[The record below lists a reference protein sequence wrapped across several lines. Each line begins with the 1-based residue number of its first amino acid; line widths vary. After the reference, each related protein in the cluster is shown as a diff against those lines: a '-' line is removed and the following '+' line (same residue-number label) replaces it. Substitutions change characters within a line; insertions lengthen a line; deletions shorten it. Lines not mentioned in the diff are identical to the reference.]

1 MVAGERLA
9 PAPPSVLLESALASR
24 RRPSLWRFVSR
35 NRLLAA
41 FIAIFIVLVLVAIFA
56 DALTT
61 YNPLKTYPRLKLRN
75 PSGAHWLGTDELG
88 RDSYSRVIK
97 GAQVSMRVA
106 VIAVSISLAIG
117 IVMGL
122 TAGYFGGIADLL
134 CARYIDAQLAFPGI
148 LLAIAIVS
156 AMGPGLNHA
165 MIAVGILGIPLY
177 FRLTRGQ
184 VLQAREQEYVRAAE
198 VIGAS
203 RQRIMFR
210 HILPNILNPLIV
222 AASLAGGNAIL
233 ALAALSFLGI
243 AAQPPTPDWGAMINI
258 GKDYLHNN
266 MWMAIGPGVAI
277 FITVFTYYML
287 GDALRDYLD
296 PRLKTR

>member
-1 MVAGERLA
+1 MVVGERAA
-9 PAPPSVLLESALASR
+9 PAASAAVAEPVLARRQRSVL
-24 RRPSLWRFVSR
+24 RFVAR
-35 NRLLAA
+35 HRMLAF
-41 FIAIFIVLVLVAIFA
+41 FIAIFLLLVLVAVFA

-61 YNPLKTYPRLKLRN
+61 YNPLKTYPRNTLRS
-75 PSGAHWLGTDELG
+75 PSGAHWLGTDNLG
-88 RDSYSRVIK
+88 RDTYSRVIK

-122 TAGYFGGIADLL
+122 MAGYFGGIADLL

-156 AMGPGLNHA
+156 ALGPGLNHA

-184 VLQAREQEYVRAAE
+184 VLQAKEQEYVRAAE

-203 RQRIMFR
+203 RWRIMFR
-210 HILPNILNPLIV
+210 HILPNIANPLVV

-243 AAQPPTPDWGAMINI
+243 AAQPPTPDWGAMINV
-258 GKDYLHNN
+258 GKDYLQNN

-277 FITVFTYYML
+277 FVTVFTYYML

>member
-1 MVAGERLA
+1 MVVGERVASAA
-9 PAPPSVLLESALASR
+9 PAAVADPILAGR
-24 RRPSLWRFVSR
+24 RRSPLR
-35 NRLLAA
+35 
-41 FIAIFIVLVLVAIFA
+41 FIARYRMLSFFIAVFLLLVLVAVFA

-61 YNPLKTYPRLKLRN
+61 YNPLKTNTKALLLS
-75 PSGAHWLGTDELG
+75 PSAAHWLGTDNLG
-88 RDSYSRVIK
+88 RDNYSRVMK

-106 VIAVSISLAIG
+106 VIAVSISLALG

-122 TAGYFGGIADLL
+122 MAGYFGGLADLL

-184 VLQAREQEYVRAAE
+184 VLQAKELEYVRAAE

-203 RQRIMFR
+203 RWRIIFR
-210 HILPNILNPLIV
+210 HILPNIANPLIV

-233 ALAALSFLGI
+233 ALATLSFLGI

-258 GKDYLHNN
+258 GKDYLQNN

>member
-1 MVAGERLA
+1 MVVGERAVPA
-9 PAPPSVLLESALASR
+9 PAGFDQPVLASR
-24 RRPSLWRFVSR
+24 RRRSVVRFVAS
-35 NRLLAA
+35 NRVLSA
-41 FIAIFIVLVLVAIFA
+41 FIVIFILLVLVAVFA

-61 YNPLKTYPRLKLRN
+61 YNPIKTAPKITLRN
-75 PSGAHWLGTDELG
+75 PSTAHWLGTDNLG
-88 RDSYSRVIK
+88 RDTYSRVIK

-106 VIAVSISLAIG
+106 VIAVFISLAVG
-117 IVMGL
+117 VVMGL
-122 TAGYFGGIADLL
+122 MAGYFGGIADLI
-134 CARYIDAQLAFPGI
+134 CGRYIDAQLAFPGI
-148 LLAIAIVS
+148 LLAIAIVN
-156 AMGPGLNHA
+156 ALGPGLNHA
-165 MIAVGILGIPLY
+165 MIAVGILGVPLY

-184 VLQAREQEYVRAAE
+184 VLQAKEQEYVRAAE

-203 RQRIMFR
+203 RPRIMFR
-210 HILPNILNPLIV
+210 HILPNIANPLIV

-258 GKDYLHNN
+258 GKDYLQNN

-277 FITVFTYYML
+277 FLTVFTYYML

>member
-1 MVAGERLA
+1 MVAGERLV
-9 PAPPSVLLESALASR
+9 PIPSALGESALAARRKHSLSR
-24 RRPSLWRFVSR
+24 FIVNHRVLS
-35 NRLLAA
+35 A
-41 FIAIFIVLVLVAIFA
+41 FIVIFVALVLVAVFA
-56 DALTT
+56 DALAT
-61 YNPLKTYPRLKLRN
+61 YNPTKTAPTIKMRS
-75 PSGAHWLGTDELG
+75 PSGAHWLGTDYLG
-88 RDSYSRVIK
+88 RDMYSRVIK

-106 VIAVSISLAIG
+106 VIAVSISLVVG
-117 IVMGL
+117 VVMGL
-122 TAGYFGGIADLL
+122 MAGYFGGLADLL
-134 CARYIDAQLAFPGI
+134 CGRYVDAQLAFPGI
-148 LLAIAIVS
+148 LLAIAIVN
-156 AMGPGLNHA
+156 ALGPGLYHA
-165 MIAVGILGIPLY
+165 MIAVGILGVPLY

-184 VLQAREQEYVRAAE
+184 VLQAKEQEYVRAAE

-203 RQRIMFR
+203 RWRIMFR
-210 HILPNILNPLIV
+210 HILPNIANPLVV

-266 MWMAIGPGVAI
+266 MWMAIGPGAAI
-277 FITVFTYYML
+277 FLTVFTYYML

>member
-9 PAPPSVLLESALASR
+9 PAAPGTIFESGLAAR
-24 RRPSLWRFVSR
+24 RRPSLWRFIGR
-35 NRLLAA
+35 NRVLST
-41 FIAIFIVLVLVAIFA
+41 FIVIFIVLVLIAVFA

-61 YNPLKTYPRLKLRN
+61 YNPLKTNTKALLQS
-75 PSGAHWLGTDELG
+75 PSGAHWLGTDNLG
-88 RDSYSRVIK
+88 RDTYSRVIK

-117 IVMGL
+117 ICMGL
-122 TAGYFGGIADLL
+122 MAGYFGGVADLF

-156 AMGPGLNHA
+156 ALGPGLNHA
-165 MIAVGILGIPLY
+165 MVAVGILGIPLY

-203 RQRIMFR
+203 RRRIMFR

-258 GKDYLHNN
+258 GKDYLQNN

>member
-9 PAPPSVLLESALASR
+9 PAAPAAVADPILAER
-24 RRPSLWRFVSR
+24 RRSPLRFVTR
-35 NRLLAA
+35 HRMLAF
-41 FIAIFIVLVLVAIFA
+41 FIAVFLVLVLVAVFA

-61 YNPLKTYPRLKLRN
+61 YNPLKTNTKALLQN
-75 PSGAHWLGTDELG
+75 PSGAHWLGTDNLG
-88 RDSYSRVIK
+88 RDTYSRVIK

-106 VIAVSISLAIG
+106 VIAVSISLALG

-122 TAGYFGGIADLL
+122 MAGYFSGIVDLL

-184 VLQAREQEYVRAAE
+184 VLQAKELEYVRAAE

-203 RQRIMFR
+203 RWRIIFR
-210 HILPNILNPLIV
+210 HILPNIANPLIV

-258 GKDYLHNN
+258 GKDYLQNN

>member
-9 PAPPSVLLESALASR
+9 PAAPAAVADTVLAER
-24 RRPSLWRFVSR
+24 RRSPLRFIAHH
-35 NRLLAA
+35 RLLSF
-41 FIAIFIVLVLVAIFA
+41 FIAVFLLLVLVAVFA

-61 YNPLKTYPRLKLRN
+61 YNPLKTYPKFTLRS
-75 PSGAHWLGTDELG
+75 PSGAHWLGTDNLG
-88 RDSYSRVIK
+88 RDTYSRVIK

-122 TAGYFGGIADLL
+122 MAGYFGGFVDLL

-156 AMGPGLNHA
+156 ALGPGLNHA

-184 VLQAREQEYVRAAE
+184 VLQAKELEYVRAAE

-203 RQRIMFR
+203 RWRIIFR
-210 HILPNILNPLIV
+210 HILPNIANPLIV

-258 GKDYLHNN
+258 GKDYLQNN

-277 FITVFTYYML
+277 FLTVFTYYML